1 MFRQIVLFVIFRC
14 WKKKHPKEE
23 KKAEINEWD
32 KANMLT
38 EQSNHFVRVTPKEQM
53 PYRCKPFVALRT
65 ARLLTFV
72 FPVNVSSR
80 S

>member
-53 PYRCKPFVALRT
+53 PYRCKHLVALRMCDH
-65 ARLLTFV
+65 
-72 FPVNVSSR
+72 
-80 S
+80 